1 MPTSISAP
9 TTRPRP
15 AGAADVG
22 RRGAGRDAAWRAAAH
37 AAGAA
42 TAGWLAWAA
51 VTGGLGFN
59 PVDTVV
65 RTTGKAA
72 LALLVASLCCTPL
85 YRLFGLRRA
94 LVVRRALGLWA
105 FAYAAGHLV
114 AFVGLDYGF
123 DLGFI
128 VADGLPKK
136 PYIVVGTVALAC
148 LLPLAATS
156 TRGWQRRLGRRW
168 TRLHRLAYPA
178 AVLAAVHFYWV
189 SAATAK
195 GSPYEPYVWA
205 AAIAALLAV
214 RVPPL
219 RARLAARFGRGRRA
233 S

>member
-15 AGAADVG
+15 APTG
-22 RRGAGRDAAWRAAAH
+22 RRGPIAWRDGAWRAAGH
-37 AAGAA
+37 VAGAA
-42 TAGWLAWAA
+42 TAAWLAWAA
-51 VTGGLGFN
+51 ATGGLGFN

-85 YRLFGLRRA
+85 YRVFGLRSA
-94 LVVRRALGLWA
+94 LTVRRGLGLWA
-105 FAYAAGHLV
+105 FAYAVGHLA
-114 AFVGLDYGF
+114 AFAGLDYGF
-123 DLGFI
+123 DVGFI

-136 PYIVVGTVALAC
+136 PYIVVGALALGC

-156 TRGWQRRLGRRW
+156 TRRWQRRLGRRW
-168 TRLHRLAYPA
+168 TRLHRLVYPA

-195 GSPYEPYVWA
+195 GSPYEPYGWA
-205 AAIAALLAV
+205 AAVAALLAV
-214 RVPPL
+214 RVPPV
-219 RARLAARFGRGRRA
+219 RARLAALRRRGRRA
-233 S
+233 D